1 MTLTYRGQ
9 KYEQHKTVQ
18 PDGTYVLSYRNVTY
32 KKEQSP
38 LYAFLRGL

>member
-18 PDGTYVLSYRNVTY
+18 PDGAYVLSYRNVTY
-32 KKEQSP
+32 KKDNP
-38 LYAFLRGL
+38 LYAFLKAL